1 MNSATQPDL
10 TVTCPETGEV
20 ITLDRPPLVGEI
32 IRCRQSDVELEVVS
46 LNPIRVEVAPEVEED
61 WGE

>member
-1 MNSATQPDL
+1 MSDTANP

-20 ITLDRPPLVGEI
+20 ITLDRQPMVGEI
-32 IRCRQSDVELEVVS
+32 ITTSQGLELEVTS
-46 LNPIRVEVAPEVEED
+46 LDPLTVEVAPEVEED